1 MIDTS
6 KRYILVVEDNCMITM
21 ILQVTLENMGV
32 TAVIAENG
40 KIGVEKF
47 LNYVQQGYFI
57 FYFTLIFSY
66 RCLFEMIIM
75 DILMPVMGGYDAT
88 KEIRKIEDQYK
99 VAREDRHFICG
110 FSADISAGKLKLSI
124 INACIIVTT

>member
-1 MIDTS
+1 VINTS

-40 KIGVEKF
+40 KIGIEKF

-57 FYFTLIFSY
+57 FYLTLTFSY

-110 FSADISAGKLKLSI
+110 FSADVSAGKLIIST

>member
-1 MIDTS
+1 VKTIDTS

-47 LNYVQQGYFI
+47 LNYVQQG
-57 FYFTLIFSY
+57 
-66 RCLFEMIIM
+66 
-75 DILMPVMGGYDAT
+75 
-88 KEIRKIEDQYK
+88 
-99 VAREDRHFICG
+99 
-110 FSADISAGKLKLSI
+110 
-124 INACIIVTT
+124 

>member
-1 MIDTS
+1 
-6 KRYILVVEDNCMITM
+6 
-21 ILQVTLENMGV
+21 MGV

-40 KIGVEKF
+40 KIGIEKF

-57 FYFTLIFSY
+57 FYFTLTFSY

-88 KEIRKIEDQYK
+88 KEIRKIED
-99 VAREDRHFICG
+99 
-110 FSADISAGKLKLSI
+110 
-124 INACIIVTT
+124 

>member
-1 MIDTS
+1 
-6 KRYILVVEDNCMITM
+6 MITM

-47 LNYVQQGYFI
+47 LSYVQQG
-57 FYFTLIFSY
+57 
-66 RCLFEMIIM
+66 CLFEMIIM

-110 FSADISAGKLKLSI
+110 FSADVSA
-124 INACIIVTT
+124 VTTQKCKEAGMNHILPKPMDNHILKELVEKYKRPSALIKTAQP

>member
-40 KIGVEKF
+40 KIGIEKF
-47 LNYVQQGYFI
+47 LNYVQQG
-57 FYFTLIFSY
+57 
-66 RCLFEMIIM
+66 CLFEMIIM

-110 FSADISAGKLKLSI
+110 FSADISA
-124 INACIIVTT
+124 VTT